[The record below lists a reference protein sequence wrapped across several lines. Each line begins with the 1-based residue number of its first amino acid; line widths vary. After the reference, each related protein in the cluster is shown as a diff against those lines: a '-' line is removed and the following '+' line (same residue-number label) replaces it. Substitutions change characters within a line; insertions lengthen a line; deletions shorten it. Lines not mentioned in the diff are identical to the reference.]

1 MEAKDQE
8 LPLTTVMDCLIQA
21 HMGCQHWVPFARW
34 AAEHILAL
42 SWQGYKEQL
51 GGGGAED
58 SIPSGN
64 QVLTYLMPPFLV
76 GSQAPGLLLAGRQP
90 LQMCIPLNEF
100 TYAKGQYVS
109 PARQILGRCK

>member
-51 GGGGAED
+51 GGGGRRRFYSQWE
-58 SIPSGN
+58 PSPDLLDAPLSCWFTGSRFAASWQATTAN
-64 QVLTYLMPPFLV
+64 VHPF
-76 GSQAPGLLLAGRQP
+76 
-90 LQMCIPLNEF
+90 
-100 TYAKGQYVS
+100 K
-109 PARQILGRCK
+109 